1 MRINPFLVPIS
12 LITALLGTVF
22 VGQVA
27 GVWATSGR
35 TEIDPQT
42 MTAADIK
49 GWMTLQQV
57 VDGLQIS
64 QSELYAVGNIP
75 ADVSPETALKDL
87 EDIVSVTTL
96 RDALT
101 NRDIESAPA
110 PTESS
115 NITASQAEPAITLTA
130 PRSEIHVTPTPLPAG
145 EIFPADQ
152 IKGKMSLR
160 EVSDQC
166 VVTIDQLIAGLH
178 LPTNTDPDTLIKD
191 LISQG
196 KIDEVTAVQEVVVTL
211 QAK

>member
-1 MRINPFLVPIS
+1 MRINPYLVPII

-22 VGQVA
+22 VAQAA
-27 GVWATSGR
+27 GIWTTSGR
-35 TEIDPQT
+35 TEIDPAT

-57 VDGLQIS
+57 IDGLQIS
-64 QSELYAVGNIP
+64 QSELYAAGNIP
-75 ADVSPETALKDL
+75 ADVSPATALKDL

-96 RDALT
+96 RDALAADQ
-101 NRDIESAPA
+101 RDPPAPA

-115 NITASQAEPAITLTA
+115 SDASQAAPTATPTLA
-130 PRSEIHVTPTPLPAG
+130 KSETHATPTPLPAG
-145 EIFPADQ
+145 EILPADQ

-166 VVTIDQLIAGLH
+166 AVPIDQILVGLD
-178 LPTNTDPDTLIKD
+178 LPADTHPDTLIKD
-191 LISQG
+191 LITQG
-196 KIDEVTAVQEVVVTL
+196 KLAEVTVVQQVAATL